1 MSREACLENHPLEFP
16 AEEAGKDALSQ
27 RFSSFDLLLLGK
39 ELNGEGRKPDLEPR
53 EGILPQQAKR
63 AGVPTWLMRIASDE
77 DASDKDAK
85 DRFALFRPDEGTEC
99 PLWHE
104 LPEWMRT
111 HCAGKHLLLDLTT
124 LSGSSLF
131 QLHRSARIAGNV
143 RLSYAY
149 TTPKRYP
156 QVDKP
161 DAIPPV
167 ITRAIKQPYGYRSF
181 AQEHT
186 RGGRRRH
193 ILLLGFDR
201 HRPNKFIEHY
211 QWPLADVHAL
221 LGDPA
226 YVQGGVEQA
235 KRSLGSVYNELES
248 LGHVK
253 VINPKLLWGRDGE
266 MGVVDALSELCSDV
280 GSVDIVPL
288 GPKPTLLGCIVYW
301 HGLDES
307 RQQQTRLL
315 YDFPVTR
322 KVRTTGVETTW
333 VYPDVVV
340 PRSKS

>member
-1 MSREACLENHPLEFP
+1 MQPFEFSTEP
-16 AEEAGKDALSQ
+16 GGIDALSHQ
-27 RFSSFDLLLLGK
+27 FNHFDVLLLGN
-39 ELNGEGRKPDLEPR
+39 ELSEKGRRPTTEAR

-63 AGVPTWLMRIASDE
+63 VGVPTWLMRIASEE
-77 DASDKDAK
+77 DASNKDAK

-104 LPEWMRT
+104 LPDWLRS

-131 QLHRSARIAGNV
+131 QLHRSARLAGNV

-181 AQEHT
+181 AQEHA
-186 RGGRRRH
+186 RGGKRRH

-211 QWPLADVHAL
+211 QWPLEDVYAL

-226 YVQGGVEQA
+226 YVQGGVAQA
-235 KRSLGSVYNELES
+235 KKSLGSVYDDLES
-248 LGHVK
+248 MGHVR
-253 VINPKLLWGRDGE
+253 VINPKLLWGHEGE
-266 MGVVDALSELCSDV
+266 LGVVDALTDLCSDV
-280 GSVDIVPL
+280 RSVDIVPL

-301 HGLDES
+301 HALDEC

-322 KVRTTGVETTW
+322 QARTTGVETTW

-340 PRSKS
+340 PHSLS

>member
-1 MSREACLENHPLEFP
+1 MIREACLENLPLEFP
-16 AEEAGKDALSQ
+16 AEDANKDAL
-27 RFSSFDLLLLGK
+27 RNWFTSFDVLLRGE
-39 ELNGEGRKPDLEPR
+39 ELNGEGRKPDLEAR
-53 EGILPQQAKR
+53 EGVLPQQAKR
-63 AGVPTWLMRIASDE
+63 AGVPTWLMRIASEE
-77 DASDKDAK
+77 DASNKDAK

-104 LPEWMRT
+104 LPRWVRS

-131 QLHRSARIAGNV
+131 QLHRSALLAGNV

-211 QWPLADVHAL
+211 QWPLEDVYAL

-235 KRSLGSVYNELES
+235 KRSLGSVYNDLES

-253 VINPKLLWGRDGE
+253 VINPKLLWGRNGE
-266 MGVVDALSELCSDV
+266 MSVVDALAELCRDV

-301 HGLDES
+301 HALDES

-322 KVRTTGVETTW
+322 QVRTTGVERTW
-333 VYPDVVV
+333 IYPDVVV
-340 PRSKS
+340 PRSPV